1 MKKHIKHI
9 AMAAALMGVGIS
21 TSTAQ
26 ELRTSYFMETSN
38 FRHQMNPA
46 LLDQAYIGMPLLGN
60 INIGTT
66 GNVGAA
72 NFIYHN
78 TGANSSEY
86 PLTTFMSPEVSASQF
101 LNGLNDKNRLDI
113 YTNLTL
119 LSVAFRGFG
128 GVNLIELN
136 TRSNSHI
143 TMPYEMFEFMKTT
156 GSREQY
162 DLSGIGMRSHN
173 YAELAL
179 GHSRAIGDK
188 WRVGAKMKLLF
199 GLAYADLTV
208 DRMNVTLNGNEWK
221 VDADARMQT
230 AVMSSYIE
238 HDNSAAPSPDGRPKF
253 DDLEIE
259 PGLGGFGVAFDLGAT
274 YKPIRDLEL
283 SVGLTDLG
291 FISWSKMNHASS
303 AGTYSFSGF
312 EEDIYVNGTNT
323 GTNEIGD
330 QFEQMGDEL
339 EELFSVY
346 DDGQAKANSAL
357 AATLNIGAQ
366 YTLPAWRKLRFG
378 FLYTS
383 RIHGKYSWHEGM
395 LSVNCRPTKWFEVA
409 VNGAATSTGCTV
421 GALVNLHAPHF
432 NFYIGADRFMGKVS
446 KDNIPLHNL
455 NSSINFGMTFPLK

>member
-1 MKKHIKHI
+1 
-9 AMAAALMGVGIS
+9 
-21 TSTAQ
+21 
-26 ELRTSYFMETSN
+26 
-38 FRHQMNPA
+38 
-46 LLDQAYIGMPLLGN
+46 
-60 INIGTT
+60 
-66 GNVGAA
+66 
-72 NFIYHN
+72 
-78 TGANSSEY
+78 
-86 PLTTFMSPEVSASQF
+86 
-101 LNGLNDKNRLDI
+101 
-113 YTNLTL
+113 
-119 LSVAFRGFG
+119 
-128 GVNLIELN
+128 
-136 TRSNSHI
+136 
-143 TMPYEMFEFMKTT
+143 
-156 GSREQY
+156 
-162 DLSGIGMRSHN
+162 
-173 YAELAL
+173 
-179 GHSRAIGDK
+179 
-188 WRVGAKMKLLF
+188 MKLLF

-230 AVMSSYIE
+230 AVMSSHIE

-330 QFEQMGDEL
+330 QLEQIGDDL

-446 KDNIPLHNL
+446 KDFIPLHSA